1 MPKIAKNKNY
11 FTQETEDAIILY
23 NKTSDYTVRDKIYQ
37 KFIHYPFFKLTQNI
51 IHTFKFYNTEV
62 DNLEHLQHE
71 IEVFLLGK
79 LHLYNHSQ
87 NIQDRLVKI
96 ITKEFQEEYS
106 DDFKKY
112 VGDVDKI
119 TQQQIND
126 FLGTLN
132 ISKECMDKLSKMTPP
147 KAYSYFGTIVKRWC
161 IIYNNKI
168 YSSKTNQTPLDEL
181 NQDHNPSFTPDLSP
195 SDDKLFIFME
205 SYIEYLDSNIE
216 KLFNKQQDREIADS
230 ILELFRK
237 RDQIDIF
244 NKKALYIYIHEMV
257 PEAKTPRITKIAN
270 SLYDVFKRNYV
281 FYLENSYIKFT

>member
-1 MPKIAKNKNY
+1 MPKVAKNKNY

-23 NKTSDYTVRDKIYQ
+23 NKTEDYAVRDKIYQ

-96 ITKEFQEEYS
+96 ITKEFQEEYTG
-106 DDFKKY
+106 DFKKY

-126 FLGTLN
+126 FLSTLSL
-132 ISKECMDKLSKMTPP
+132 SKECMEKLSKMTPP

-161 IIYNNKI
+161 IIYNNKT
-168 YSSKTNQTPLDEL
+168 YNAKTNQTPIDEL
-181 NQDHNPSFTPDLSP
+181 NQDHNPSYTPDISP

-216 KLFNKQQDREIADS
+216 KLFHKQQDREIADS

>member
-1 MPKIAKNKNY
+1 MPKITKNKNY
-11 FTQETEDAIILY
+11 FTQDTEDAIILY
-23 NKTSDYTVRDKIYQ
+23 NKTSDPALRDKIYQ
-37 KFIHYPFFKLTQNI
+37 KHIHYPFFKLTQNI

-96 ITKEFQEEYS
+96 ITKEFNEEYKG
-106 DDFKKY
+106 DFKQF

-119 TQQQIND
+119 TQSQID
-126 FLGTLN
+126 EFISTLN
-132 ISKECMDKLSKMTPP
+132 VSKECMEKLSKLTPP

-168 YSSKTNQTPLDEL
+168 YKSKNNSTPIDEL
-181 NQDHNPSFTPDLSP
+181 NQDHNPEYSLEPNNHN
-195 SDDKLFIFME
+195 DKLFTFTE
-205 SYIEYLDSNIE
+205 HYVDYLNSNIDS
-216 KLFNKQQDREIADS
+216 LFNKNQDKEIADS

-237 RDQIDIF
+237 RDQIDVF

-257 PEAKTPRITKIAN
+257 PEAKTPRITKVAN
-270 SLYDVFKRNYV
+270 SLYDIFKRNYV
-281 FYLENSYIKFT
+281 FYLENSYIKFD

>member
-11 FTQETEDAIILY
+11 LTQETEDAIILY
-23 NKTSDYTVRDKIYQ
+23 NKTSDHAVKDKIYQ
-37 KFIHYPFFKLTQNI
+37 KYIHYPFFKLTQNI

-62 DNLEHLQHE
+62 DNLEHVQHE

-96 ITKEFQEEYS
+96 ITKEFQEEYNS
-106 DDFKKY
+106 DFKEF

-126 FLGTLN
+126 FLSTIN
-132 ISKECMDKLSKMTPP
+132 VSKECMEKLSKMTPP

-168 YSSKTNQTPLDEL
+168 YNSKTNQTPIDEL
-181 NQDHNPSFTPDLSP
+181 NQDHNPSYTPDLSP

-216 KLFNKQQDREIADS
+216 NLFHKQQDREIADS

-281 FYLENSYIKFT
+281 FYLENSYIKFN

>member
-1 MPKIAKNKNY
+1 MPKVSKNKNY

-23 NKTSDYTVRDKIYQ
+23 NKTSDHIIRDKIYH
-37 KFIHYPFFKLTQNI
+37 KHIHYPFFKLTQNI

-96 ITKEFQEEYS
+96 ITKEFQEEYTG
-106 DDFKKY
+106 DFKQF

-126 FLGTLN
+126 FINTLDV
-132 ISKECMDKLSKMTPP
+132 SKECMDKLSKMTPP

-168 YSSKTNQTPLDEL
+168 YSSKTNQTPIDEL
-181 NQDHNPSFTPDLSP
+181 NQDHNPSYTPDLSP

-270 SLYDVFKRNYV
+270 SLYDIFKRNYV
-281 FYLENSYIKFT
+281 FYLENNYIKFT